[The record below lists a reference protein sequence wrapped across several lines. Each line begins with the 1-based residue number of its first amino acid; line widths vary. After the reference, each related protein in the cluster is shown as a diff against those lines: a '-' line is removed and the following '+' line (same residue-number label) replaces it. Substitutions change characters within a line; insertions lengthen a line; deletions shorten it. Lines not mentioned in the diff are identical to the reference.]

1 LHIKDGPLRLKG
13 SILALSLFEGVSRAD
28 SGGVWAAKCAK
39 WCSTPG
45 GGYGFGCILLILH
58 DLILILGRFCALF
71 IPFYGAWGLAAQ
83 RWLDGELN
91 ALEDA

>member
-1 LHIKDGPLRLKG
+1 
-13 SILALSLFEGVSRAD
+13 
-28 SGGVWAAKCAK
+28 
-39 WCSTPG
+39 
-45 GGYGFGCILLILH
+45 
-58 DLILILGRFCALF
+58 LILILGRFCALF